1 MKLPRIL
8 LALLCLFS
16 GVSTGFAQ
24 DLPAVCYVYRIGEIN
39 VVLYYDAEHREPFDV
54 HLEYPENFTD
64 TLFCTTFDKQQA
76 RYEFKSKQ
84 TDSFATLPA
93 SSEKDPQQLELSLT
107 IKGKTRK
114 LMLDNFDN
122 TLFVYVYD
130 ETKGDTNIRNAP
142 KGTIAH
148 KLDKDGS
155 HMLNLGNNKDGWWR
169 ICGNFV
175 ASYGEV
181 YEGELPIRQ
190 DGESWIHYS
199 VVAVGTRNYGGQT
212 LKLREQPSGQAR
224 AVYTFSKE
232 ITLRPLDKR
241 GEWVKVQTLD
251 KKHQGWIEEEWL
263 CGNALTTCP

>member
-1 MKLPRIL
+1 MKLKRIL

-16 GVSTGFAQ
+16 GVSTGFSQ

-64 TLFCTTFDKQQA
+64 TLFCTTFDKQRA

-93 SSEKDPQQLELSLT
+93 SSEKDPLQLELTLT

-114 LMLDNFDN
+114 LMLDNFEN

-142 KGTIAH
+142 KGTVVH
-148 KLDKDGS
+148 KLDKDLAYAQS
-155 HMLNLGNNKDGWWR
+155 
-169 ICGNFV
+169 
-175 ASYGEV
+175 
-181 YEGELPIRQ
+181 RQ
-190 DGESWIHYS
+190 
-199 VVAVGTRNYGGQT
+199 
-212 LKLREQPSGQAR
+212 
-224 AVYTFSKE
+224 
-232 ITLRPLDKR
+232 
-241 GEWVKVQTLD
+241 
-251 KKHQGWIEEEWL
+251 
-263 CGNALTTCP
+263 